1 MARKKKSKQIRQI
14 LGNGKE
20 TILTV
25 RNGIVVGKKSVRK
38 RKKALKAFNVLDPM
52 NKVKMDFG

>member
-38 RKKALKAFNVLDPM
+38 RKKAFNVLDPM

>member
-1 MARKKKSKQIRQI
+1 MARRKRRSKQIKQI
-14 LGNGKE
+14 LSNGKE

-38 RKKALKAFNVLDPM
+38 RKKMVNVFDPM

>member
-1 MARKKKSKQIRQI
+1 MARKKRAKQIRQI

-25 RNGIVVGKKSVRK
+25 RNGIVVGKKNVRK
-38 RKKALKAFNVLDPM
+38 RKKALNIFDPM

>member
-25 RNGIVVGKKSVRK
+25 RNGIVVGKKTVRK
-38 RKKALKAFNVLDPM
+38 RKKALNVFDPM

>member
-1 MARKKKSKQIRQI
+1 MARKPRKKRSKQIRQI

-25 RNGIVVGKKSVRK
+25 RDGIVVGKKSVRK
-38 RKKALKAFNVLDPM
+38 RKKPLNIFDPM

>member
-1 MARKKKSKQIRQI
+1 MARKKKSKRIRQI

-25 RNGIVVGKKSVRK
+25 RDGIVVGKKSVRK
-38 RKKALKAFNVLDPM
+38 RKKMVNIFDPKT
-52 NKVKMDFG
+52 KVKMDFG